1 MTNGELSGAGSAPAP
16 SAARGDSY
24 TRREVFR
31 FAAAGAALFAGGSA
45 LAACG
50 SGGAAGSA
58 ATAGA
63 SAVPKR
69 GGTLRIGMTSG
80 GSEDTHDALVWATNI
95 DGLRVFQLYDSLTAL
110 DKNAQP
116 QLSLAEEMTPN
127 SDATEWTVRL
137 RSGVTF
143 HNGKPLTADD
153 VIYTYQLVA
162 NPKKPLTGAV
172 LLAPV
177 DVAGIKKLDS
187 LTLRIPCHVP
197 YASFYESQA
206 CYQFFIVPVGYDM
219 SKPVGT
225 GPFKYE
231 SFTPGQQSTFSRNE
245 NYWRPGLPYV
255 DSVVIT
261 DYADETSQINALIS
275 GQLDLI
281 GALSGDSIPAV
292 RSGGGQVLIENGGAF
307 APFTMRMDQ
316 PPFSDPRVRQALRLV
331 VDREEMLRLVFGGH
345 GLIGNDLFAP
355 FDPAYNHTLPQR
367 TADIAQAR
375 SLLRQAGHEK
385 LTVNLI
391 TADLAAGSIKAAQ
404 VFAQQASAAGVTVN
418 LQQVPVS
425 TLYGPNYLKWT
436 FAQDVWTYY
445 PYLPNAREALIKGAV
460 FNECHVDY
468 APYTKLF
475 NQVNATVK
483 PSLRAEMIH
492 QMQKMEYDG
501 LASGYIVPY
510 FVPSIDG
517 FSSRVHGLTASK
529 TSNPIGGFDLT
540 NVWLD

>member
-1 MTNGELSGAGSAPAP
+1 MTDGDQISAGSAPAAP
-16 SAARGDSY
+16 PGGGYS
-24 TRREVFR
+24 RREVFK
-31 FAAAGAALFAGGSA
+31 FAAAGTALFAGFSS

-50 SGGAAGSA
+50 SSGGASSA
-58 ATAGA
+58 SSTA
-63 SAVPKR
+63 SARPKR
-69 GGTLRIGMTSG
+69 GGVLRVGMTSG
-80 GSEDTHDALVWATNI
+80 GSEDTLDALVWATNI

-116 QLSLAEEMTPN
+116 QLSLAEEITPN

-153 VIYTYQLVA
+153 VIYTYQLIA
-162 NPKKPLTGAV
+162 NPKKPLTGSV

-177 DVAGIKKLDS
+177 DVANIKKLDS
-187 LTLRIPCHVP
+187 LTLRIPCHAP

-206 CYQFFIVPVGYDM
+206 CYQFFIVPVGYN
-219 SKPVGT
+219 SAKPVGT
-225 GPFKYE
+225 GPFKYQ
-231 SFTPGQQSTFSRNE
+231 SFTPGQQSTFVRNE
-245 NYWRPGLPYV
+245 NYWRSGLPYV
-255 DSVVIT
+255 DSLVIT
-261 DYADETSQINALIS
+261 DYADETSQINGLVS
-275 GQLDLI
+275 GQLDVI

-292 RSGGGQVLIENGGAF
+292 QSGGGNVLIENGGAF
-307 APFTMRMDQ
+307 APFTMRIDQ
-316 PPFSDPRVRQALRLV
+316 PPFNDIRVRQALRLV
-331 VDREEMLRLVFGGH
+331 VDRQEMLKLVFGGH
-345 GLIGNDLFAP
+345 GLIGNDLFAR
-355 FDPAYNHTLPQR
+355 FDPSYNHSLPQR
-367 TADIAQAR
+367 HADIEQAR
-375 SLLRQAGHEK
+375 SLLKQAGHEK

-404 VFAQQASAAGVTVN
+404 VFAQQASAAGVTVS

-475 NQVNATVK
+475 NEVNATVDT
-483 PSLRAEMIH
+483 SRRHELIHEM
-492 QMQKMEYDG
+492 QQMEYEG
-501 LASGYIVPY
+501 QASGYIVPY

-517 FSSRVHGLTASK
+517 YGNHVHGLTPSK
-529 TSNPIGGFDLT
+529 TSNPVGGFDLA
-540 NVWLD
+540 NIWLD

>member
-1 MTNGELSGAGSAPAP
+1 MTHDGYSRRDLLRTGLLGGAM
-16 SAARGDSY
+16 
-24 TRREVFR
+24 F
-31 FAAAGAALFAGGSA
+31 AGAPL

-50 SGGAAGSA
+50 SGGSG
-58 ATAGA
+58 GGPGGGPGGGGK
-63 SAVPKR
+63 PKR

-80 GSEDTHDALVWATNI
+80 GSEDTLDALVWATNI

-127 SDATEWTVRL
+127 KDATEWTVRL

-143 HNGKPLTADD
+143 HDGKPLTVDD
-153 VIYTYQLVA
+153 VIYTYQLIA
-162 NPKKPLTGAV
+162 NPKAPLTGAV

-187 LTLRIPCHVP
+187 LTMRIPCHTP
-197 YASFYESQA
+197 YASFFEAQA
-206 CYQFFIVPVGYDM
+206 CYQFFIVPVGYDKT
-219 SKPVGT
+219 KPVGT

-231 SFTPGQQSTFSRNE
+231 SFTPAQQSTFVRNE
-245 NYWRPGLPYV
+245 NYWRSGLPYL
-255 DSVVIT
+255 DRVVIT
-261 DYADETSQINALIS
+261 DYADETSQINGLSS

-281 GALSGDSIPAV
+281 GALTGDSIPAV
-292 RSGGGQVLIENGGAF
+292 RSAGGSVLVENGGAF

-316 PPFSDPRVRQALRLV
+316 PPFDDIRVRQALRLV
-331 VDREEMLRLVFGGH
+331 VDRQQMLQLVFGGH

-355 FDPAYNHTLPQR
+355 FDPDYDHGLPQR
-367 TADIAQAR
+367 TADIDQAK

-385 LTVNLI
+385 LSLNLV

-404 VFAQQASAAGVTVN
+404 VFAQQASAAGVQVN
-418 LQQVPVS
+418 LQQIPVS
-425 TLYGPNYLKWT
+425 TLYGPNYLKWA

-445 PYLPNAREALIKGAV
+445 PYMPNAQEALIKGAV
-460 FNECHVDY
+460 FNECHVDN
-468 APYTKLF
+468 AAYTRLF
-475 NQVNATVK
+475 NETNATVD
-483 PSLRAEMIH
+483 PARRRELIHEM
-492 QMQKMEYDG
+492 QTMEYQAE
-501 LASGYIVPY
+501 ASGYIVPY

-517 FSSRVHGLTASK
+517 FTRRVHGLTPSK

-540 NVWLD
+540 SVWLD